1 MEDQAELI
9 RQQMQEKRAEL
20 SDKLQSLGEILP
32 STETVTE
39 TVESVS
45 ETAAAVADNVQDT
58 VKTVQAAL
66 DLPKHVQE
74 HPWLAVGGAVIVGY
88 LAHGYLTARRTTPDG
103 KEESLFASQM
113 QEVQQFAAQ
122 TAFDLLG
129 KATSGVAAGE
139 AGSLLSMLL
148 GQFLNKSSE
157 EPSKPR
163 EDKSCKSG
171 TAARN
176 GNARRSEMSNCN

>member
-32 STETVTE
+32 AAESVGE

-74 HPWLAVGGAVIVGY
+74 HPWLAVGGAVVVGY

-129 KATSGVAAGE
+129 KATSGATTGE
-139 AGSLLSMLL
+139 AGSLLSTIL
-148 GQFLNKSSE
+148 GQFLNKGSE
-157 EPSKPR
+157 EATNSR
-163 EDKSCKSG
+163 DDKSCKSAP
-171 TAARN
+171 AARN
-176 GNARRSEMSNCN
+176 GNARRSEMSNRN